1 MGCNHHRFRQS
12 LSTVSILKLF
22 TGFWEKKRQR
32 SRHFISEGG
41 RRKREEEKKR
51 EKESRS
57 CVRCL
62 MSLESTTGTD
72 VMAPEKLIS
81 LRVNEGGR
89 FFDSSPPNLHSQFPF
104 QKKAILL
111 ISMKLGV
118 CTGGGRKEGWGGGDS
133 DSWDTPISPTG
144 SRVGGHRTGEITV
157 QLIGVLTS
165 FHRLYFIIF
174 QIKQHRTQTF
184 KHTDPW

>member
-1 MGCNHHRFRQS
+1 M
-12 LSTVSILKLF
+12 SILKLF
-22 TGFWEKKRQR
+22 TGFWKKATITPFHLR
-32 SRHFISEGG
+32 GG
-41 RRKREEEKKR
+41 RRKRRKKR

-57 CVRCL
+57 CVQCL

-89 FFDSSPPNLHSQFPF
+89 FFDSSPPNLHTQFPF
-104 QKKAILL
+104 QKRAILL

-118 CTGGGRKEGWGGGDS
+118 CTGGGRKGGGDS
-133 DSWDTPISPTG
+133 DTWDTPISPTG
-144 SRVGGHRTGEITV
+144 SRVGGHRTGEITMK
-157 QLIGVLTS
+157 ITGVLTS

-174 QIKQHRTQTF
+174 QIKQHHLPPSNTNI
-184 KHTDPW
+184 